1 MMPSVPMRCLL
12 CDSSF
17 RIVPAKFRQSYL
29 QPNLPQVMVN
39 WWECHA
45 CEGWFAYPVP
55 EPKIIEQYWEMVDWA
70 DPKLEQKMAENKSVL
85 FERILAGLRRWAE
98 PGPLLDCGC
107 SFGQFML
114 MTRDAGWAP
123 VGFDPSAMAV
133 EKARAKGFEV
143 RCGWA
148 LEEAGFAEG
157 SFAAI
162 TSVDVFYYAWHP
174 MQTLGVFYKLLRP
187 GGVLAMRVSNKRF
200 VLGLLRAFSRAG
212 AVRDARLTRAL
223 QGQFHTI
230 SMVSLSRIMQEI
242 GFDRIRIE
250 PRAAAAPWAASSW
263 RTRSAYLCADITY
276 LLSLTMVD
284 LSPAVLLFARKPI
297 VGQSAAEPKR

>member
-1 MMPSVPMRCLL
+1 
-12 CDSSF
+12 
-17 RIVPAKFRQSYL
+17 
-29 QPNLPQVMVN
+29 MVN

-55 EPKIIEQYWEMVDWA
+55 EPKIIERYWETVDWA

-85 FERILAGLRRWAE
+85 FEKILAGLRSWTE

-107 SFGQFML
+107 NFGQFML
-114 MTRDAGWAP
+114 MAHEAGWIP

-157 SFAAI
+157 SLAAI

-174 MQTLGVFYKLLRP
+174 IATLRVFYKLLRP

-200 VLGLLRAFSRAG
+200 ILGLVRAFSPAG
-212 AVRDARLTRAL
+212 AVRDARISKIL

-230 SMVSLSRIMQEI
+230 STSSLSRILREI
-242 GFDRIRIE
+242 GFDRVRIA

-263 RTRSAYLCADITY
+263 KTRSAYLCADLTY

-284 LSPAVLLFARKPI
+284 LSPAVLLFARKPM
-297 VGQSAAEPKR
+297 VG